1 MMFCQFSTFRIGSI
15 GSYPYRNI
23 LSIFSTQ
30 NLFFWP
36 TMCRIWNSRVPTITS
51 SLYLHSSFPLP
62 SPPASSPP
70 LTLIFF
76 LFTEPVIPQKKASL
90 SLFQP
95 TPYYPL
101 LLLVVL
107 LRFPSSLISFLTL
120 VQVYF
125 CSPFIV
131 STSPS
136 FLLCL
141 LVVARLGTWLTLWPY
156 MLLVYI
162 GSWDIIHVHM
172 SFWRLSSLNGVLL
185 ITTDHH
191 KRWNREISLM

>member
-1 MMFCQFSTFRIGSI
+1 MMFYQFSTFRIGSI
-15 GSYPYRNI
+15 GSYHYRNI

-30 NLFFWP
+30 ILFCWP
-36 TMCRIWNSRVPTITS
+36 TMWWNSRVPTISS
-51 SLYLHSSFPLP
+51 SLYLHSSSFPLP

-95 TPYYPL
+95 TPFYPL

-120 VQVYF
+120 VQVYIW
-125 CSPFIV
+125 SPFIV
-131 STSPS
+131 GTSPS
-136 FLLCL
+136 FSLRL
-141 LVVARLGTWLTLWPY
+141 LVVAWLGTWLIPW
-156 MLLVYI
+156 
-162 GSWDIIHVHM
+162 S
-172 SFWRLSSLNGVLL
+172 
-185 ITTDHH
+185 
-191 KRWNREISLM
+191 